1 MSDGVEVFAGADVFV
16 EVGGGGVALGM
27 GEGEAVAVG
36 CVVAVGHE
44 VIVDVGVDVSEAVA
58 EEKTSVVTG

>member
-16 EVGGGGVALGM
+16 EVGGADVAVGM

-58 EEKTSVVTG
+58 EEKTSVVTD